1 MATTICCVE
10 RKWPYFWLTHWPNE
24 YILVNTQDGEPR
36 AVDSITLVRLPS
48 TQWYCSAISGIFGRP
63 ENTVTLRGEF
73 EKQLRADRVKGFNGT
88 QASMRFNG
96 FNEVQSVQRGSK
108 ASRRSKRFKGC
119 WRGPRDLSEE
129 SRVLRLGPI

>member
-48 TQWYCSAISGIFGRP
+48 TQWYCSAISGIFGKP

-88 QASMRFNG
+88 QASMT
-96 FNEVQSVQRGSK
+96 FNEVQWP
-108 ASRRSKRFKGC
+108 SRRSKRLKGFKAFKEVQ
-119 WRGPRDLSEE
+119 RMLERPERSE
-129 SRVLRLGPI
+129 

>member
-88 QASMRFNG
+88 QASMT
-96 FNEVQSVQRGSK
+96 FNEVQWP
-108 ASRRSKRFKGC
+108 SRRSKRLKGFKAFKEVQ
-119 WRGPRDLSEE
+119 RMLERPERSE
-129 SRVLRLGPI
+129 

>member
-88 QASMRFNG
+88 QASMT
-96 FNEVQSVQRGSK
+96 FNEVQ
-108 ASRRSKRFKGC
+108 
-119 WRGPRDLSEE
+119 
-129 SRVLRLGPI
+129 

>member
-63 ENTVTLRGEF
+63 ENTVTLRGES
-73 EKQLRADRVKGFNGT
+73 EKWLRADRVKGFNGT
-88 QASMRFNG
+88 QASMT
-96 FNEVQSVQRGSK
+96 FNEVQWP
-108 ASRRSKRFKGC
+108 SRRSKRLKGFKAFKEVQ
-119 WRGPRDLSEE
+119 RTLEGPERSE
-129 SRVLRLGPI
+129 